1 MRTTMRTTRTTCV
14 VALSTIVVAASACSS
29 GGAPGASTPGNPL
42 PRQLPADPT
51 GVDLVPP
58 GYGSL
63 RQDDIA
69 VKVQL
74 PSALVRAI
82 PLDESIIRLLSPDS
96 YRALREIK
104 EGKRDAVAALA
115 SRNGGRAPSLW
126 YISFYGLEPDTRF
139 NATDVV
145 IASAGRDYR
154 PLDYVPLSTGF
165 GDQRL
170 RQRETQSALYLFDD
184 ALNANQPL
192 TVTISGV
199 QNATWDATLRLIE
212 RERSLVRSRA
222 KVAAP
227 PR

>member
-1 MRTTMRTTRTTCV
+1 MNAHRHARIAALA
-14 VALSTIVVAASACSS
+14 VAVLFASACSS
-29 GGAPGASTPGNPL
+29 GTPAGTPPGTPPRPL
-42 PRQLPADPT
+42 PNDAA

-96 YRALREIK
+96 YRALHELK
-104 EGKRDAVAALA
+104 EGRRDAIDAFA
-115 SRNGGRAPSLW
+115 SRNGGRVPSLW
-126 YISFYGLEPDTRF
+126 YVSFYGLDPDTRF
-139 NATDVV
+139 NPGDIV
-145 IASAGRDYR
+145 ISSAGRDYR
-154 PLDYVPLSTGF
+154 PLDYLPLTTGF

-170 RQRETQSALYLFDD
+170 RQRETQSAIYLFDD
-184 ALNANQPL
+184 GLNANQPL
-192 TVTISGV
+192 TVVVGGV
-199 QNATWDATLRLIE
+199 QNTTWDATLRVIE

-222 KVAAP
+222 KVATP